1 MRHTV
6 RIQENN
12 PQKISFYFR
21 SEWRLLLIVTISGLI
36 YNLGLL
42 AGPWFEGQMAQ
53 CLVDLA
59 GHRSSFSDMAG
70 LVLCYLAA
78 IAIVQGSRFLKR
90 LYVRHFA
97 NNISRRMKENLYA
110 NLIHKSRAELSVENA
125 GTLLTKAIS
134 DADACAEGTC
144 CWARRCW
151 RFWCCWWQT
160 FLARG
165 GSFPFRRT
173 TLTIG
178 VR

>member
-1 MRHTV
+1 MKHTV

-36 YNLGLL
+36 YNFGLL

-78 IAIVQGSRFLKR
+78 IAT
-90 LYVRHFA
+90 VRAHA
-97 NNISRRMKENLYA
+97 S
-110 NLIHKSRAELSVENA
+110 
-125 GTLLTKAIS
+125 
-134 DADACAEGTC
+134 
-144 CWARRCW
+144 
-151 RFWCCWWQT
+151 
-160 FLARG
+160 
-165 GSFPFRRT
+165 
-173 TLTIG
+173 
-178 VR
+178 